1 MKTLIL
7 TIALA
12 FTAVMAEAQ
21 TTYSNSTTPTQPAQ
35 PGIGT
40 NTLGQPKQAPPSYT
54 VAPNPVDPVAPSMT
68 PNLGPNNTSPV
79 KPNTQSPI
87 TPITPITPNKE

>member
-12 FTAVMAEAQ
+12 FTAVMADAQ
-21 TTYSNSTTPTQPAQ
+21 NTYSNSTSPTQ

-40 NTLGQPKQAPPSYT
+40 NTLGQPKQSPPSYT
-54 VAPNPVDPVAPSMT
+54 VNPNPVDPIAPGMT
-68 PNLGPNNTSPV
+68 PNVGPNNTSPV

-87 TPITPITPNKE
+87 TPITPMTPNKE